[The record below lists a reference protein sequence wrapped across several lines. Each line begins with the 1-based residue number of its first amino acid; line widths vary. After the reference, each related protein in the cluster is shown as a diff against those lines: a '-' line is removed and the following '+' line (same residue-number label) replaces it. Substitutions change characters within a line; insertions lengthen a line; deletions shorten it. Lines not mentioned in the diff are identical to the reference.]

1 MEKTII
7 IKLKKA
13 SFYKAFGRVMN
24 LVRPVMEVTEEEFAK
39 LSDDIKLGVIEVVK
53 TESEA
58 KITEEKKEKMPTEV
72 VVEVAA
78 EVVEDKI
85 EESSTEEITEE
96 KKEENKKGRGRKAS
110 E

>member
-1 MEKTII
+1 MKKTIT

-24 LVRPVMEVTEEEFAK
+24 LVRPVMEVTEEELEK

-58 KITEEKKEKMPTEV
+58 KITEEKEEDKKEDKKIEKEKE
-72 VVEVAA
+72 
-78 EVVEDKI
+78 EDK
-85 EESSTEEITEE
+85 
-96 KKEENKKGRGRKAS
+96 KDENKKGRGRKAS

>member
-1 MEKTII
+1 MKKTIT

-24 LVRPVMEVTEEEFAK
+24 LVRPVMEVTEEELEK
-39 LSDDIKLGVIEVVK
+39 LSDDIKLGVIEIVK
-53 TESEA
+53 TEN
-58 KITEEKKEKMPTEV
+58 KTEL
-72 VVEVAA
+72 
-78 EVVEDKI
+78 VEDKI
-85 EESSTEEITEE
+85 EEVSTKEVEEKKEESSTEE